1 MSNTE
6 KKLGGGRRLSINTGK
21 GTDIMLE
28 LLSPAGSPE
37 AVIAAVQ
44 NGADAV
50 YMGLG
55 DFNARRGAKNF
66 ADEEFEKAVRYCHV
80 RGCKVYVTLNTLVN
94 DREIPAATESA
105 RLASRCGVDG
115 IIIQDLGLI
124 SAVRR
129 AAPDIPLHAS
139 TQMSI
144 HNLAG
149 VQAAAEMGLTRAV
162 LARELSLE
170 EIKFITANSP
180 IEIEVFVH
188 GALCFCHSG
197 QCYMS
202 ALIGRRSG
210 NRGMC
215 AQPCRM
221 QYSLGGRMDDYPMSL
236 KDNCL
241 VDRLRELEEAG
252 VTCVKIE
259 GRMKRPEYTAIVTG
273 IYSKAI
279 KERRQPTAEEMN
291 MLTKAFSR
299 QGFTQ
304 GYFNGDKKDMFGVR
318 GEPEEGTEKIFT
330 TARRAYADGELRR
343 VPVHFYTVAEKDER
357 IKAIAFDDDGHRAVT
372 YGAVPEKAKRQG
384 LTDSYLIE
392 QMFKTGGTPYNVV
405 ENKAKADPGLYLAAA
420 EINELRR
427 KLISELSEQRAVPPT
442 RRSLELPAPPKNIP
456 VVSDPKLIMQV
467 RTEDQL
473 SKELADLRPAYL
485 YVPANVMLEQPKLV
499 LPFVEQGTVPV
510 AVLPRII
517 NDRQMK
523 DVYTTLQRLFDYG
536 VNEALVGNLG
546 HIMLARAAGMKV
558 RGDFGL
564 NAFNSY
570 SLEMLNEMGFLSATA
585 SFELRIAQIKDMA
598 KPLDTEMIIYGRLPL
613 MVSDQCIIKHS
624 AGRCACQTPAQM
636 SDRMGSVFP
645 VVKEYGCRN
654 VIYNA
659 HKLYLAD
666 KKDDLYSAGL
676 WGLRMMFT
684 TESAREC
691 VEVAKGHMGLSDY
704 KPNVLTRGL
713 YYRGVD

>member
-1 MSNTE
+1 
-6 KKLGGGRRLSINTGK
+6 
-21 GTDIMLE
+21 MLE

-50 YMGLG
+50 YLGMG

-66 ADEEFEKAVRYCHV
+66 TNEEFEKAVTYCRV

-94 DREIPAATESA
+94 DREIGAAVDAA
-105 RLASRCGVDG
+105 RLASECGADG

-124 SAVRR
+124 SAIRR
-129 AAPDIPLHAS
+129 ALPDIPLHAS

-170 EIKFITANSP
+170 EIAYITKNAP
-180 IEIEVFVH
+180 IETEIFVH
-188 GALCFCHSG
+188 GTLCFCHSG

-202 ALIGRRSG
+202 SLIGRRSG

-241 VDRLRELEEAG
+241 VDRLREIEEAG
-252 VTCVKIE
+252 VACIKIE

-273 IYSKAI
+273 IYSKALR
-279 KERRQPTAEEMN
+279 EHRQPTPEEMT

-330 TARRAYADGELRR
+330 VARRAYADGELRR
-343 VPVHFYTVAEKDER
+343 VPVHFYTVAEKGER
-357 IKAIAFDDDGHRAVT
+357 IKAIAFDDDGHKAVT
-372 YGAVPEKAKRQG
+372 YGPVPEKAKRQG
-384 LTDSYLIE
+384 LTDGYLVE
-392 QMFKTGGTPYNVV
+392 QMFKTGGTPYNCV
-405 ENKAKADPGLYLAAA
+405 ENKAKTDPGLYLAAA

-427 KLISELSEQRAVPPT
+427 KLISELSAQRSAPPT
-442 RRSLELPAPPKNIP
+442 RRSLDLPTPPKNVP
-456 VVSDPKLIMQV
+456 TVADPKLIIQV
-467 RTEDQL
+467 RTAEQL
-473 SKELADLRPAYL
+473 TKELADLRPAYI
-485 YVPANVMLEQPKLV
+485 YVPAMIMAAEPKLV
-499 LPFVEQGTVPV
+499 LPFVEKGSVPV
-510 AVLPRII
+510 AVLPRIV
-517 NDRQMK
+517 NDAQMK
-523 DVYTTLQRLFDYG
+523 EVYATLQKLFDYG

-546 HIMLARAAGMKV
+546 QVVMARRAGMKL

-570 SLEMLNEMGFLSATA
+570 TLEMLNEMGFLSATA

-598 KPLDTEMIIYGRLPL
+598 KPLDTELIVYGRLPL
-613 MVSDQCIIKHS
+613 MVSDQCIIKES

-636 SDRMGSVFP
+636 ADRMGSVFP

-654 VIYNA
+654 VVYNA

-666 KKDDLYSAGL
+666 KKEDLYSAGL

>member
-1 MSNTE
+1 
-6 KKLGGGRRLSINTGK
+6 
-21 GTDIMLE
+21 MLE

-50 YMGLG
+50 YLGMG

-66 ADEEFEKAVRYCHV
+66 TNEEFEKAVTYCRV

-94 DREIPAATESA
+94 DREIGAAVDAA
-105 RLASRCGVDG
+105 RVASECGADG

-124 SAVRR
+124 SAIRR
-129 AAPDIPLHAS
+129 ALPDIPLHAS

-170 EIKFITANSP
+170 EIAYVTKNAP
-180 IEIEVFVH
+180 IETEIFVH

-202 ALIGRRSG
+202 SLIGRRSG

-241 VDRLRELEEAG
+241 VDRLREIEEAG
-252 VTCVKIE
+252 VACIKIE

-273 IYSKAI
+273 IYSKALR
-279 KERRQPTAEEMN
+279 EHRQPTTEEMT

-330 TARRAYADGELRR
+330 VARRAYADGELRR
-343 VPVHFYTVAEKDER
+343 VPVHFYTVAEKGER
-357 IKAIAFDDDGHRAVT
+357 IKAIAFDDDGHKAVT
-372 YGAVPEKAKRQG
+372 YGPVPEKAKRQG
-384 LTDSYLIE
+384 LTDGYLVE
-392 QMFKTGGTPYNVV
+392 QMFKTGGTPYNCV
-405 ENKAKADPGLYLAAA
+405 ENKAKTDPGLYLAAA

-427 KLISELSEQRAVPPT
+427 KLISELSAQRSAPPT
-442 RRSLELPAPPKNIP
+442 RRSLDLPTPPKNVP
-456 VVSDPKLIMQV
+456 TVADPKLIIQV
-467 RTEDQL
+467 RTAEQL
-473 SKELADLRPAYL
+473 TKELADLRPAYI
-485 YVPANVMLEQPKLV
+485 YVPAMIMAAEPKLV
-499 LPFVEQGTVPV
+499 LPFVEKGSVPV
-510 AVLPRII
+510 AVLPRIV
-517 NDRQMK
+517 NDAQMK
-523 DVYTTLQRLFDYG
+523 EVYATLQKLFDYG

-546 HIMLARAAGMKV
+546 QVVMARRAGMKL

-570 SLEMLNEMGFLSATA
+570 TLEMLNEMGFLSATA

-598 KPLDTEMIIYGRLPL
+598 KPLDTELIVYGRLPL
-613 MVSDQCIIKHS
+613 MVSDQCIIKES

-636 SDRMGSVFP
+636 ADRMGSVFP

-654 VIYNA
+654 VVYNA

-666 KKDDLYSAGL
+666 KKEDLYSAGL